1 MVRSDNASFD
11 YDFYINK
18 NRETAIALYGDRL
31 DENRNIVGT
40 NFYFDS
46 YWRLRERRDS
56 NE

>member
-18 NRETAIALYGDRL
+18 NKETAIALYGDRL

-46 YWRLRERRDS
+46 YWRLCERRDS